1 MTKSGTSPIEFR
13 AFLSTSLT
21 MVLTVNINWE
31 SGEVVSHGNKVFDEE
46 PESFREEVRKCAMEF
61 IKTSKKDM
69 GKAKR
74 SVSESTDFK
83 GRGISAYLCRR
94 KGCVDDYFVVFG
106 DTAEDRMI
114 MAINDYGREVGM
126 EEDLINKGK
135 AGSAD
140 AATAH

>member
-1 MTKSGTSPIEFR
+1 MTKSGSSPVEFR
-13 AFLSTSLT
+13 AFLSTDLT
-21 MVLTVNINWE
+21 IVLTFNINWE
-31 SGEVVSHGNKVFDEE
+31 TGEVNSHGNKVFDGE

-61 IKTSKKDM
+61 IKSSKKDM

-74 SVSESTDFK
+74 SVSESKDFP

-94 KGCVDDYFVVFG
+94 KGSVDDYFVVFG

-126 EEDLINKGK
+126 EENLINKGK
-135 AGSAD
+135 AAE
-140 AATAH
+140 TAV

>member
-1 MTKSGTSPIEFR
+1 MEFR

-31 SGEVVSHGNKVFDEE
+31 SGEVTSHGNKVFDGE
-46 PESFREEVRKCAMEF
+46 PKTFQEDVRKCAMDF
-61 IKTSKKDM
+61 IKANKKDM

-74 SVSESTDFK
+74 SVSESTDFI

-126 EEDLINKGK
+126 EDDLINKGK
-135 AGSAD
+135 ATAAD
-140 AATAH
+140 TTGPQHLSP